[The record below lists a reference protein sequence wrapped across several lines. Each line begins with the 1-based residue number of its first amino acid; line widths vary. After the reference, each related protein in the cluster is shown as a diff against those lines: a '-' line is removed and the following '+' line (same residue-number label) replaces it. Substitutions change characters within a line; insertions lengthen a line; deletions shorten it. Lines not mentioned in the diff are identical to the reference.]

1 MTSWHSDSRS
11 SKQDPDHCEY
21 DVVVLLAPPERA
33 QLPGQDVK
41 APLAHRQPS
50 CSVARSVRRFA
61 RMPLAVPQAH
71 LRACGCIEEHDV
83 ALLQRER
90 RGHGSTDKEHEH
102 NQGVEL
108 YAAAGGLRDPVWKGE
123 VDVVCGR
130 YGEERK
136 DEGLMP
142 S

>member
-50 CSVARSVRRFA
+50 CSVARSVRRFT
-61 RMPLAVPQAH
+61 RVPLVVPQAH

-108 YAAAGGLRDPVWKGE
+108 YAAAGGLRDPVWTGE